1 MNNLENIKQEV
12 YQNEKKK
19 LSRKLFLLNFIVIG
33 ILLISLSNTQSTM
46 MSELEVLRMNHNKSL
61 SDIDVLTNQRD
72 SLKNFILTDLDSLK
86 KTHNNVIGKSLSLS
100 FNELS
105 NTSDFEKLIDSTL
118 ESYSEYDSEM
128 NKMIDSLKL
137 IPSICPVSTADF
149 HKISDKFGYRNHPL
163 LKRWIFH
170 EGIDIS
176 ANKRTDVFATADGV
190 IEKIYKQK
198 GGYGNRVVINH
209 GHGYMTVYAHLNN
222 IYVREK
228 QKIRKFDKIG
238 GIGSTGLSTDNH
250 LHYEILY
257 NNKPVNP
264 LKYMSLGKQ
273 YLAFN

>member
-1 MNNLENIKQEV
+1 M
-12 YQNEKKK
+12 
-19 LSRKLFLLNFIVIG
+19 LFR
-33 ILLISLSNTQSTM
+33 S
-46 MSELEVLRMNHNKSL
+46 
-61 SDIDVLTNQRD
+61 
-72 SLKNFILTDLDSLK
+72 
-86 KTHNNVIGKSLSLS
+86 
-100 FNELS
+100 
-105 NTSDFEKLIDSTL
+105 
-118 ESYSEYDSEM
+118 
-128 NKMIDSLKL
+128 
-137 IPSICPVSTADF
+137 
-149 HKISDKFGYRNHPL
+149 
-163 LKRWIFH
+163 
-170 EGIDIS
+170 IDIS

-228 QKIRKFDKIG
+228 QKIKKFDKIG